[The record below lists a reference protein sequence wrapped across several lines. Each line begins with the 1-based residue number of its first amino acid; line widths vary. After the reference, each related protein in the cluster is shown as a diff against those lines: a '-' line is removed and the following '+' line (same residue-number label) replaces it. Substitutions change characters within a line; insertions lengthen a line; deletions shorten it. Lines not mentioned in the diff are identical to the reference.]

1 MDWIYLF
8 TSFSGRISRQPF
20 WIGCGI
26 LAAVIFASELLVYA
40 VEGES
45 LSSIKD
51 LELGGGD
58 RSSNL
63 VDLVFTYPQFALA
76 VKRANDRDLS
86 PSVVGLFFAIN
97 VALDLFTLWNGA
109 IDMDNS
115 LNQIIV
121 VPFALFLV
129 ILIVEL
135 GFRRGTDGPNRFGP
149 DPRARKA

>member
-8 TSFSGRISRQPF
+8 TSFGGRISRRPF

-26 LAAVIFASELLVYA
+26 VAAVIFASELLAYV
-40 VEGES
+40 VEGEP

-51 LELGGGD
+51 LELAGGD
-58 RSSNL
+58 RSSSL

-121 VPFALFLV
+121 IPFALFLV

-149 DPRARKA
+149 DPLARKA